1 MKVSHPQFLAIGSH
15 EVLKIE
21 FPGCLEKREN
31 AAPGYLPSKT
41 SKASDNVFLFPEVSI
56 GYQASLPINV

>member
-1 MKVSHPQFLAIGSH
+1 MKVSHPQFFTIGSH

-31 AAPGYLPSKT
+31 AIPGYLPSKT
-41 SKASDNVFLFPEVSI
+41 NKASDNVFLFPEVSI
-56 GYQASLPINV
+56 GHQVSLPINL